1 MLNIIICEDN
11 VNQRKEIEDIIASEL
26 KQFDSKISL
35 STDNPNEV
43 ITYIDNHSDSFIY
56 FLDVD
61 LNTTINGFELAQII
75 RTYDPNGYII
85 FLTAHA
91 ELTLLTFQY
100 KVQALDYIIKGD
112 IASLKIKISDCINA
126 VNKTL
131 NTNKIKGNNKISI
144 DIGNSV
150 IFLDFEEILF
160 FETAGK
166 EHKISLHTCNGRS
179 EFYGT
184 LRNIEKTVP
193 PDFYKTHRSY
203 LVNTKKIKSIN
214 KGNMVIEMING
225 EMCYVSLRYL
235 KGLLKK
241 CIR

>member
-11 VNQRKEIEDIIASEL
+11 ANQRKEIEDIIASEL
-26 KQFDSKISL
+26 KQLDSKISL
-35 STDNPNEV
+35 STDNPNDV
-43 ITYIDNHSDSFIY
+43 INYIDTHTDSFIY

-61 LNTTINGFELAQII
+61 LNTTLNGFELAQII

-112 IASLKIKISDCINA
+112 INNLKIKISDCINA

-131 NTNKIKGNNKISI
+131 NTNKIKRNNKLSI

-166 EHKISLHTCNGRS
+166 EHKISLHTFNGRS

-184 LRNIEKTVP
+184 LRNIEKTVSS
-193 PDFYKTHRSY
+193 DFYKTHRSY

-214 KGNMVIEMING
+214 KANMVIEMING

-241 CIR
+241 CIH